1 MTIKLYK
8 NLSESNV
15 VDKTLVPISTL
26 EGALRDPSSVT
37 DPTFSL
43 HISADDVSGVNY
55 IKVEE
60 WNRFY
65 FVENIVSINTDLWM
79 FKCHVD
85 VLSTYKSAIR
95 ELSAIIARQES
106 FYNLYLDDDK
116 FLVNA
121 QRMYWTKAFPNRVTA
136 GNSSGACSFI
146 LTIAGG
152 AETSATTTE

>member
-8 NLSESNV
+8 NLSESIV
-15 VDKTLVPISTL
+15 VDKTLVEIGTL

-43 HISADDVSGVNY
+43 YISVDDVSGVNY

-65 FVENIVSINTDLWM
+65 FVENIVSVNTDLWM

-95 ELSAIIARQES
+95 GLTAIIARQQS
-106 FYNLYLDDDK
+106 KDFANLYLDDDK

-136 GNSSGACSFI
+136 GNSANAKSFI
-146 LTIAGG
+146 LSLAGG
-152 AETSATTTE
+152 AGSETTE